1 MQLSGKATG
10 FFATGITA
18 AAQRFAR
25 DETGATSVEYGM
37 IVGMISL
44 AIVAT
49 LTSIGTTIRDDVF
62 SVLSTAM
69 SGGEAE

>member
-1 MQLSGKATG
+1 MQQSGKTTG

-18 AAQRFAR
+18 AAQRFAW

-37 IVGMISL
+37 IVGMISV
-44 AIVAT
+44 AIIAT
-49 LTSIGTTIRDDVF
+49 LTSIGTTIRDDILGVI
-62 SVLSTAM
+62 STAM